1 MSLIAPQINECRP
14 LLLCG
19 TLMLVLLLLPLW
31 LQEISI
37 SRILTALPCRKGRR
51 AFLIRPGS
59 LFWKI
64 FCWCKIDFFF
74 FYWKLLQKLSS
85 SLHLDF
91 SIGRNIISFKVLLF
105 PCLVFPHFHGIKQNS
120 YIWGGGFIF
129 IITPFL
135 TWSFSDFLCYWK
147 EHQYF
152 NIFYFTLYYSS
163 SSQNWGI
170 LRSY

>member
-1 MSLIAPQINECRP
+1 MSLIAPQINECGP

-31 LQEISI
+31 LQELSI

-91 SIGRNIISFKVLLF
+91 SIGSNIISFRVLLF
-105 PCLVFPHFHGIKQNS
+105 PLPCFSPLSWNKTEFIYLRCRFHLHNHPFFNLIILRLSLLLERTQVFQHI
-120 YIWGGGFIF
+120 
-129 IITPFL
+129 L
-135 TWSFSDFLCYWK
+135 
-147 EHQYF
+147 
-152 NIFYFTLYYSS
+152 FYFVLFLKFSK
-163 SSQNWGI
+163 
-170 LRSY
+170 LRNS